1 MEHTPSDR
9 SGPALIL
16 MKKPGY
22 ESGLSRRNFI
32 TAVGGAGLLVSI
44 APLIY
49 NTITSNKKKDLQS
62 NFTGFN
68 PQHRQLLSAIQM
80 QLFPND
86 GDGPSAN
93 DINALDYLEWAL
105 NDPENQ
111 GDDDFILQGIGWLD
125 DLSATTFKQS
135 FITLTNQQQD
145 ELMHTIAKSTAGQNW
160 LSMLLYYILEALLLD
175 PVYGG
180 NPNGIGWQWLEHQPG
195 FPRPTTDKLYS
206 SFN

>member
-1 MEHTPSDR
+1 
-9 SGPALIL
+9 

-32 TAVGGAGLLVSI
+32 TAVGGAGLLVGI

-49 NTITSNKKKDLQS
+49 KTLTSNSKKDLKS

-68 PQHRQLLSAIQM
+68 PQHRQLLSAVQM